1 MVTVRPTGQTDSGDN
16 SPSHNYGG
24 RTKKVL
30 GPEALVVAQKLRAS
44 SPEYISTRLRQP
56 GLAVSMAG
64 RQLASC
70 INYSDKS
77 SS

>member
-1 MVTVRPTGQTDSGDN
+1 MVTVRPTGQTDSGVS

-56 GLAVSMAG
+56 GLAVSMTG